1 MITEE
6 QFKELEEKVDKNYSD
21 ILTNINRL
29 HNHEAKIENNSN
41 QIRQNTGAIEV
52 LHTIKTYNNR
62 FFIMWLITFMMLI
75 ISIVYICLS

>member
-1 MITEE
+1 MISEE
-6 QFKELEEKVDKNYSD
+6 QFKELEEKVDKNYND

-29 HNHEAKIENNSN
+29 HNHEQKITSNEN

-62 FFIMWLITFMMLI
+62 FFMMWLITFMMLI
-75 ISIVYICLS
+75 ILTVYVCLS